1 MPLPAEAMPRAPQP
15 ARPAGD
21 EDAWRVRRAGSLT
34 SHGGKQPSR
43 RARGDS
49 LPRSSARFSPRR
61 EGGSVGRAAG
71 DRVVDSRSDADPAA
85 DPRSRPRAAFCPRPL
100 LPGAARLARSAPA
113 PPRLREAVPSGEG
126 QRSAPRRRQASAP
139 APGSPRER
147 LASAPPVPG
156 ASRAK
161 PLFLGPACAV
171 RAQRVLCPRVLR
183 SQSPVRSLRPRT
195 AVPGDSSKQR
205 GPGPAPGRACSGV
218 AWFPAPAPSRHVG
231 FLFLGSWGGSF
242 SRRRQL

>member
-1 MPLPAEAMPRAPQP
+1 MPRAPQP

-21 EDAWRVRRAGSLT
+21 EDARRVRRAGSLT

-71 DRVVDSRSDADPAA
+71 HRVVGSRSDADPAA

-100 LPGAARLARSAPA
+100 RPGAARLARSAPA
-113 PPRLREAVPSGEG
+113 PPRLREAAPSEEG
-126 QRSAPRRRQASAP
+126 QRSAPRRRQAPAP

-156 ASRAK
+156 ARRAD
-161 PLFLGPACAV
+161 PFFLGPACLV
-171 RAQRVLCPRVLR
+171 RAQRVLYPARAQCDPSASEPLRRAIPR
-183 SQSPVRSLRPRT
+183 S
-195 AVPGDSSKQR
+195 R
-205 GPGPAPGRACSGV
+205 GAPGPAPGRACSGV